1 MRDDLLTEEVT
12 VLEVHAIIIILLVA
26 HLVVL
31 RGSWI
36 KRFDQVHLLLLMTR
50 VTIHLLLCIII

>member
-1 MRDDLLTEEVT
+1 MRDYFLTEEVT
-12 VLEVHAIIIILLVA
+12 VLEVHAIIILLVA
-26 HLVVL
+26 HVVVL

-50 VTIHLLLCIII
+50 VTIHLFLCIII